1 MKVILLSDV
10 KKLGKTGTAVDV
22 ADGYATTT
30 SSRRSSRAGDK
41 GALANLQQQ
50 QAARAR
56 READEIADAEAL
68 AKQLES
74 KTLTLPAKG
83 GGNGKLFG
91 AITNA
96 QIAEA
101 IARSFDIS
109 IDRHRIEFDGNIKA
123 LGTYPVR
130 FASARASRPTRP
142 SKSSRPLHEPA

>member
-22 ADGYATTT
+22 ADGYANNYLIPQKLAAPAT
-30 SSRRSSRAGDK
+30 K

-56 READEIADAEAL
+56 READEIANAEAL

-74 KTLTLPAKG
+74 KTLTLPAKC

-101 IARSFDIS
+101 IASSFDIS

-123 LGTYPVR
+123 LGTYPVQIR
-130 FASARASRPTRP
+130 LGKSITANATVQVVAAAS
-142 SKSSRPLHEPA
+142 